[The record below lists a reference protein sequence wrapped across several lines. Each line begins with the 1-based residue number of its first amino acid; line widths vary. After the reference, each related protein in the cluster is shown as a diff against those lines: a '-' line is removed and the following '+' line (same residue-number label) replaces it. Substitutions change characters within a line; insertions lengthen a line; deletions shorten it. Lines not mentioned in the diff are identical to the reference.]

1 LEDEEVAILERVR
14 AFGFSSNAGVIRP
27 ANPAW
32 SGHSARLAADGQAE
46 AEESRGKPRKAEE
59 SRGKPRK
66 AEESRGKPRKA
77 EESFGLKFDFTR
89 SRPPLILPA
98 RSY

>member
-1 LEDEEVAILERVR
+1 MEDEEVAILERVR

-46 AEESRGKPRKAEE
+46 AEESRVKFWSDFSLQEAGSLQTFPRKVI
-59 SRGKPRK
+59 KVVCH
-66 AEESRGKPRKA
+66 
-77 EESFGLKFDFTR
+77 
-89 SRPPLILPA
+89 
-98 RSY
+98 

>member
-59 SRGKPRK
+59 S
-66 AEESRGKPRKA
+66 
-77 EESFGLKFDFTR
+77 FGLKFDFTR